1 MSSQFQ
7 MPDILRTNDI
17 GNVIVV
23 VRPCPWWA
31 ILCTALVVSYVL
43 AAASYM
49 CISKIALKTPFS
61 DSLTPQQQAIKSAS
75 ARQRSVVFWV
85 SFGVALLV
93 SGAVGC
99 GIFFKR

>member
-1 MSSQFQ
+1 

-17 GNVIVV
+17 GNVVVV

-31 ILCTALVVSYVL
+31 MLCVVLVVSYVL

-49 CISKIALKTPFS
+49 CISTFALKTPFS
-61 DSLTPQQQAIKSAS
+61 DSLTPQQRAIKNASAS
-75 ARQRSVVFWV
+75 QRGKVFWV

-99 GIFFKR
+99 GLFFKRG